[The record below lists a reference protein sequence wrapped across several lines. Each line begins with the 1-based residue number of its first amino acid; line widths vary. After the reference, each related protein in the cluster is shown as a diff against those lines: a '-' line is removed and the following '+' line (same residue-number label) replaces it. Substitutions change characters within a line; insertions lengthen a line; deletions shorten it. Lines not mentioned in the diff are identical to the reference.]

1 MNTPDPERDLTL
13 LRGLIEAFERLGVTV
28 EFANLSVGEVQGRG
42 GMGRVKERKL
52 IILDRN
58 LPTREMNEILA
69 AALANMDVENLLL
82 HPIVREAVDR
92 YIKRNV

>member
-1 MNTPDPERDLTL
+1 MKTPDPEQDLL
-13 LRGLIEAFERLGVTV
+13 LLQGLIQSFERIGITV
-28 EFANLSVGEVQGRG
+28 EFANLSVGDVQGKG
-42 GMGRVKERKL
+42 GMGRVKDRRV

-69 AALANMDVENLLL
+69 AELARMDVENLFLS
-82 HPIVREAVDR
+82 PIVREAVER